1 MSEHPSQSGSVQRG
15 KALGLICIHG
25 RMRSRWRVLSRGVR
39 PAAFLQPSRWPLRG
53 QVQEAT
59 LEPPVQV
66 QREAVVAGHTQEG
79 RTEGSPPLGPPS
91 LLCSPSL
98 AIHIRDSGTR
108 VQERD
113 MGTCRKQ
120 GIAGCNQASCLP
132 PSGDHRGGAGCAPP
146 RQPTAAAGTACGAA
160 VGAAR
165 PASSDAWIQHPALG
179 VHHVIFNTLRVCNT

>member
-1 MSEHPSQSGSVQRG
+1 
-15 KALGLICIHG
+15 
-25 RMRSRWRVLSRGVR
+25 MRSRWRVLSRGVR

-113 MGTCRKQ
+113 MGTDRKSTRLNSSHAN
-120 GIAGCNQASCLP
+120 ISYAVFCLKKKSIIP
-132 PSGDHRGGAGCAPP
+132 P
-146 RQPTAAAGTACGAA
+146 
-160 VGAAR
+160 V
-165 PASSDAWIQHPALG
+165 
-179 VHHVIFNTLRVCNT
+179 

>member
-1 MSEHPSQSGSVQRG
+1 MVSSGRGCGGQSQPSRGRSRERASQPERRVQGR

-25 RMRSRWRVLSRGVR
+25 WMRSRWRVLSRGVR

-91 LLCSPSL
+91 PLCSPSL
-98 AIHIRDSGTR
+98 VIHIRDSGTR

-120 GIAGCNQASCLP
+120 GIAGCNEASCLP

-146 RQPTAAAGTACGAA
+146 GSPRLSRRQA
-160 VGAAR
+160 
-165 PASSDAWIQHPALG
+165 
-179 VHHVIFNTLRVCNT
+179 